1 MPAVTTITDPSGFD
15 WILDGTL
22 GMWEG
27 QGKKGFHAPTYE
39 HYRDQSPAIAGGFY
53 RGTRAIPREL
63 FLPIVIRDQN
73 RDNVL
78 ARRRALIRAISPLKG
93 ECVIKSSWPD
103 GSARSIR
110 CRYLDGIDAG
120 EQGAGEYGITVL
132 RYGLRFIADDP
143 YMFGDPVPS
152 QWDFVAS
159 SRLELPIPGADTF
172 FEVVSSP
179 LLASG
184 AIIVSDGDVDSY
196 PSWTFI
202 GPFTQIALS
211 NVTTGKSFTIN
222 YTAATNADII
232 YVVTDPGE
240 SYIVDQSGTNRW
252 NTLAAGYSL
261 WPLASGT
268 NTINVTLTGAST
280 GTSALMTYSPRYE
293 AD

>member
-1 MPAVTTITDPSGFD
+1 MPAVTTITDPSGFA

-27 QGKKGFHAPTYE
+27 QGKKGFHAPTYI
-39 HYRDQSPAIAGGFY
+39 HYRDESPAIAGGFY
-53 RGTRAIPREL
+53 RGTRAVPREL
-63 FLPIVIRDQN
+63 FLPVVIRDQN

-93 ECVIKSSWPD
+93 ECVITSAWPD
-103 GSARSIR
+103 GSSRSIR

-143 YMFGDPVPS
+143 YTFGDTVPS
-152 QWDFVAS
+152 QWDFTAS
-159 SRLELPIPGADTF
+159 SRLEIPIPGADTF

-184 AIIVSDGDVDSY
+184 AVINNTGDVDSY

-202 GPFTQIALS
+202 GPFTQVTLGNS
-211 NVTTGKSFTIN
+211 TTGKSFTML
-222 YTAATNADII
+222 YTAASSANKLFVITE
-232 YVVTDPGE
+232 PGGT
-240 SYIVDQSGTNRW
+240 SIVDETGVNRW
-252 NTLAAGYSL
+252 NTLTAGYSL
-261 WPLASGT
+261 WPLVVGS
-268 NTINVTLTGAST
+268 NTINVALVGASA
-280 GTSALMTYSPRYE
+280 GTSALMSYRPRFE
-293 AD
+293 GD